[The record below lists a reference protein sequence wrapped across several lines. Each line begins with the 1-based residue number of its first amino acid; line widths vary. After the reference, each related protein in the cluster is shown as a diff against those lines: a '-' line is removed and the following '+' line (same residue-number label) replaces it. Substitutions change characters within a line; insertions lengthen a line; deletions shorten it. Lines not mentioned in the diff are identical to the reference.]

1 MFERNVY
8 KMMRL
13 KRILPLLLAAALLL
27 VLTGCKEEAK
37 NPKVA
42 DVMTKVRS
50 ELEFPEMAEKTKED
64 LSSFGY
70 DELDPADVEE
80 SAYIIASSGL
90 TAEEVFIVKLKDEAK
105 AEDVKKMMETRRDQ
119 IAATAQDYTPELM
132 DQINKAVIETK
143 GPYAFFAITGDNAK
157 AKQIFDEMF

>member
-1 MFERNVY
+1 
-8 KMMRL
+8 MMRL
-13 KRILPLLLAAALLL
+13 KKMLPLLLAALLL
-27 VLTGCKEEAK
+27 FVFTGCQEEAK

-50 ELEFPEMAEKTKED
+50 EIEFPEMAEKTIDD
-64 LSSFGY
+64 LASFGY

-80 SAYIIASSGL
+80 CAYIIASSGL
-90 TAEEVFIVKLKDEAK
+90 TAEEVFIVKLKSEDQVA
-105 AEDVKKMMETRRDQ
+105 DVKKMMETRRDQ

-143 GPYAFFAITGDNAK
+143 GPYAFFAITGDNEK
-157 AKQIFDEMF
+157 AKKIFTEMF